1 MRSHPRAFDILKT
14 HSGSSV
20 GGKKPGVKAEAR
32 RPVKRLL
39 QKSNRE
45 MESAEKMVKRR
56 QVLNGALNIVKSTGF
71 VGSLDVT

>member
-1 MRSHPRAFDILKT
+1 MVFTLNEMRSHPRAFDILKT

-45 MESAEKMVKRR
+45 MESAVKMVK
-56 QVLNGALNIVKSTGF
+56 GVKFSMEF
-71 VGSLDVT
+71 SI